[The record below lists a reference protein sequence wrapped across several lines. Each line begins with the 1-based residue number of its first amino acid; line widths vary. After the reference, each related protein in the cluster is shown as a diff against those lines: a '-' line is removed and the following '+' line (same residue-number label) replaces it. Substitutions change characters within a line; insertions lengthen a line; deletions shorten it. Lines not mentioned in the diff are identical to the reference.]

1 MTNGRLYETPAF
13 YQIRVKG
20 TLDESWSDWFGSL
33 TITPQN
39 GETLL
44 AGQVIDQAAL
54 HGILAK
60 INDLGLT
67 IISIERQNPGWTA
80 GSSARPD

>member
-1 MTNGRLYETPAF
+1 MTNGQGYGTPAF

-20 TLDESWSDWFGSL
+20 SLDQSWSDWFGSL
-33 TITPQN
+33 TITQQD

-67 IISIERQNPGWTA
+67 LISVERKDP
-80 GSSARPD
+80 